1 MTHAPTHQ
9 CLLGAIGWDHDAWIG
24 GFYPDDM
31 PPEWRLA
38 YYNTHFEC
46 VLLPYRE
53 WGARGVKELTAWRE
67 DTLER
72 FRFLLEHPPG
82 ALTEDDR
89 ARIDALA
96 DKAVLLGP
104 EQNECIIWFDATG
117 KPRELA
123 ARVQAQGAR
132 GETFYLLSLDANQPK
147 IDEVRT
153 LMEVLGY

>member
-1 MTHAPTHQ
+1 MTHAPTYH
-9 CLLGAIGWDHDAWIG
+9 CLLGAIGWDHDSWVG

-46 VLLPYRE
+46 VLLPYHQWSTR
-53 WGARGVKELTAWRE
+53 ALAELNSWRE

-82 ALTEDDR
+82 ALSDEDR

-96 DKAVLLGP
+96 EKAVVPGP
-104 EQNECIIWFDATG
+104 EENGRMLWFDAASD
-117 KPRELA
+117 PRELA
-123 ARVQAQGAR
+123 AKLQTSAAQGQ
-132 GETFYLLSLDANQPK
+132 TVYLLSLDADMAK
-147 IDEVRT
+147 LAEARALLD
-153 LMEVLGY
+153 VLGY